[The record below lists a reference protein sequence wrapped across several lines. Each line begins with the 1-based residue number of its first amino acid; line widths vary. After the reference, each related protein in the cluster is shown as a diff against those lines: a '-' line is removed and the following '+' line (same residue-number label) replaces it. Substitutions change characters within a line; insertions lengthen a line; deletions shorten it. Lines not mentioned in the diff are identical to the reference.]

1 MQIVI
6 ITQLNV
12 VCAVERGEGRG
23 IEEDTAVARRALHKL
38 SVKCPI

>member
-12 VCAVERGEGRG
+12 VCVLSREGVG
-23 IEEDTAVARRALHKL
+23 GVEEDTVDARRALHKL